1 MSKTRIRTLYTVSL
15 TAMDGLM
22 TAAAFILAYA
32 LRVRIPFPG
41 PPANVAGFLVYLPML
56 AVQIISIIVVFY
68 ANRLYHV
75 VRAASRVDEL
85 YAIFGAVSIGTMFAV
100 AISAL
105 TFKNSVFDLDFP
117 RAMTLYAWLL
127 GIVLVVLGREAH
139 RRLWHYLRMRGVGRD
154 RVLVV
159 GSGDPAQAIVQ
170 KIQWSPYLGYE
181 LVGVVSDNAEHH
193 EITGTTILG
202 ASSDL
207 AEIIDT
213 HEVDEVIVA
222 LPEGSSR
229 SEIVRI
235 VNMCHRGSVAIK
247 IFPDVFEFITT
258 GVTIDDLGGV
268 PLLTVRDIKLSGW
281 KRSLKRALDIA
292 GATVGLVM
300 FSPVLMLF
308 AMLIRVESPGPVF
321 YCQERMGLDGR
332 PFKMIKFRSMRED
345 AEKDGPG
352 WTTKDDPR
360 RTLLGAWLREYDI
373 DEIPQLINVLLGD
386 MSLVGPRPERP
397 VYVEKFRQSIPRY
410 MDRHREKA
418 GMTGWAQVNGL
429 RGDTSIAERTK
440 YDLWYI
446 ENWSL
451 WLDIKIIVRT
461 IVGNLLPRTNSRQ
474 ITR

>member
-1 MSKTRIRTLYTVSL
+1 M
-15 TAMDGLM
+15 
-22 TAAAFILAYA
+22 
-32 LRVRIPFPG
+32 
-41 PPANVAGFLVYLPML
+41 PML
-56 AVQIISIIVVFY
+56 VVQVISIIVVFY

-181 LVGVVSDNAEHH
+181 LVGVTSDDAEHH
-193 EITGTTILG
+193 EITGAAILG

-213 HEVDEVIVA
+213 HEVDEVIIA

-258 GVTIDDLGGV
+258 GVSIDDLGGV

-292 GATVGLVM
+292 GATAGLVTL
-300 FSPVLMLF
+300 SPFMMLF

-332 PFKMIKFRSMRED
+332 PFKMVKFRSMRED

-373 DEIPQLINVLLGD
+373 DEVPQLINVLLGD

-461 IVGNLLPRTNSRQ
+461 IVSGLLLRANDRQ
-474 ITR
+474 DTR